1 MRSIWTDKEIQAV
14 GVRKFSMK
22 VAVGMEAGGKNLN
35 ELQ

>member
-1 MRSIWTDKEIQAV
+1 MRSIWTDRVIQAV

-22 VAVGMEAGGKNLN
+22 VAVGTEAGGKNLN